1 MPLPREVLPG
11 RTYMITR
18 RCTQRQFLLR
28 PDSATN
34 NAFVYCLAVAVQRTG
49 VRAIFTAAESNH
61 HHTGI
66 YDPLGTYPDF
76 IEHFHKLLAKCMNSL
91 RGRWEN
97 FWSSEQTSVLRLVD
111 PADVLDKMVY
121 ALTNPV
127 KDNLVATVNE
137 WPGVN
142 AFDTI
147 AGGGSITAARPAHF
161 FREDGPMPATV
172 TLTFDRPPGFEGM
185 SHEEFAGMLR
195 NRVGAA
201 ETEAEAKRLA
211 TGARVLG
218 RQAILDQDWS
228 GSPSSHE
235 PRRELNPRVAAKNK
249 WSRIEALQRNNEFG
263 NGYRKAFEAFRNGIR
278 DVLFPAGTYWL
289 RRFAAAICE
298 PWPADGTAAPA

>member
-1 MPLPREVLPG
+1 MPLPRQVLPG

-18 RCTQRQFLLR
+18 RCTQRQYLLR

-34 NAFVYCLAVAVQRTG
+34 NAFLYCLAVAAQRTG
-49 VRAIFTAAESNH
+49 VRVIFTATESNH

-111 PADVLDKMVY
+111 SADVLDKMVY

-127 KDNLVATVNE
+127 KDNLVATVTE

-142 AFDTI
+142 AYDAI
-147 AGGGSITAARPAHF
+147 LRGGNITAQRPGHF
-161 FREDGPMPATV
+161 FRADGPMPASATM
-172 TLTFDRPPGFEGM
+172 TFDRPPGFEDR
-185 SHEEFAGMLR
+185 SHEEFTDMVR

-201 ETEAEAKRLA
+201 EAEAEAKRRA

-218 RQAILDQDWS
+218 RQGILAQDWQD
-228 GSPSSHE
+228 SPNSHS
-235 PRRELNPRVAAKNK
+235 PRRQLNPHVAAKNK
-249 WSRIEALQRNNEFG
+249 WSRIEALQRNKDFG
-263 NGYRKAFEAFRNGIR
+263 IGYRRALEAFRRGVK
-278 DVLFPAGTYWL
+278 DTLFPVGTYWL

-298 PWPADGTAAPA
+298 PWPDACAVAPA

>member
-1 MPLPREVLPG
+1 MPLPRQVLPG

-34 NAFVYCLAVAVQRTG
+34 NAFIYCLAVAVQHSG

-111 PADVLDKMVY
+111 PTDVLDKMVY

-127 KDNLVATVNE
+127 KDNLVASVTE

-147 AGGGSITAARPAHF
+147 VSGGSITAERPAHF

-172 TLTFDRPPGFEGM
+172 TLTFDRPSGFESM
-185 SHEEFAGMLR
+185 SHEEFAGTLR
-195 NRVGAA
+195 NRVEAA
-201 ETEAEAKRLA
+201 EADAETKRQA
-211 TGARVLG
+211 TGARVMG
-218 RQAILDQDWS
+218 RQAILDQDWRD
-228 GSPSSHE
+228 SPSSHE
-235 PRRELNPRVAAKNK
+235 PRRDLNPRVAAKNK
-249 WSRIEALQRNNEFG
+249 WSRIEALQRNKDFG
-263 NGYRKAFEAFRNGIR
+263 NGYRKAFEAFREGIK

-298 PWPADGTAAPA
+298 PWPDASAAAPA

>member
-1 MPLPREVLPG
+1 MPLPRQVLPG

-34 NAFVYCLAVAVQRTG
+34 NSFIYCLAVAAQRTG
-49 VRAIFTAAESNH
+49 VRVIFTAAESNH

-66 YDPLGTYPDF
+66 HDPLGTYPDF

-97 FWSSEQTSVLRLVD
+97 FWSSEQTNVLRLVD
-111 PADVLDKMVY
+111 PADVLDKMAY

-127 KDNLVATVNE
+127 KDNLVATVTE

-142 AFDTI
+142 AYENI
-147 AGGGSITAARPAHF
+147 IGGRTITAIRPAHF
-161 FREDGPMPATV
+161 FREAGPMPATV

-185 SHEEFAGMLR
+185 SHDEFAALVRTRIGT
-195 NRVGAA
+195 A
-201 ETEAEAKRLA
+201 ETEAETKRRA
-211 TGARVLG
+211 TGARVQG
-218 RQAILDQDWS
+218 RQAIFDQDLC
-228 GSPSSHE
+228 GSPTSHE
-235 PRRELNPRVAAKNK
+235 PRRGLNPLVAAKNK
-249 WSRIEALQRNNEFG
+249 WSRIEALQRNKDFG
-263 NGYRKAFEAFRNGIR
+263 NGYRRAFEAFRRGVK
-278 DVLFPAGTYWL
+278 DVLFPGGTYWL

-298 PWPADGTAAPA
+298 PWPEDGVAAPA